1 VHERSYNQYCGVAR
15 ALDLVG
21 DRWALL
27 VVRDLLLG
35 PKRYTDL
42 ARTLPGI
49 GTNILSARLRSLQD
63 AGVIRQR
70 TLPPP
75 AASTVY
81 ELTDYGRELEEIV
94 LALGR
99 WGARSMGERRPEQAI
114 HPEWLMNALRAFAA
128 PAGEGTAEEF
138 GLELDG
144 SLFHLRAANGTLEA
158 APGPADDPVL
168 VLATDTETLLGLVL
182 GAADPEEAGQV
193 GRLRLAGDRAALP
206 RFLGLFSFPTMR
218 GRAAETATE
227 QRPVREMNQGA

>member
-1 VHERSYNQYCGVAR
+1 VHERSYNQYCGVAH

-49 GTNILSARLRSLQD
+49 GTNILSARLRRLED
-63 AGVIRQR
+63 AGVIRRR

-81 ELTDYGRELEEIV
+81 ELTEYGRELDGIV

-99 WGARSMGERRPEQAI
+99 WGARSMGGRQPEQAI
-114 HPEWLMNALRAFAA
+114 HPEWLVNALRAFSA
-128 PAGEGTAEEF
+128 PGEDATPEEF

-144 SLFHLRAANGTLEA
+144 AAFHVRVADGALEGANG
-158 APGPADDPVL
+158 PPADPIL
-168 VLATDTETLLGLVL
+168 VLTTNTETLLELVL
-182 GAADPEEAGQV
+182 GIVEPEAAEHD
-193 GRLRLAGDRAALP
+193 GRLRLDGDRAALR
-206 RFLGLFSFPTMR
+206 RFLGLFSFP
-218 GRAAETATE
+218 GRTSRSSETPTT
-227 QRPVREMNQGA
+227 

>member
-1 VHERSYNQYCGVAR
+1 VQERSYNQYCGVAH

-27 VVRDLLLG
+27 VIRDLLLG

-49 GTNILSARLRSLQD
+49 GTNILSARLRRLEE
-63 AGVIRQR
+63 AGVIQRR

-81 ELTDYGRELEEIV
+81 ELTDYGRGLDEIV

-99 WGARSMGERRPEQAI
+99 WGARSMGARRPEQGI
-114 HPEWLMNALRAFAA
+114 HPEWLVNALRAFSA
-128 PAGEGTAEEF
+128 PSANAPGEEF

-144 SLFHLRAANGTLEA
+144 ATFRVRVAGGALEGA
-158 APGPADDPVL
+158 HGPARDPIL
-168 VLATDTETLLGLVL
+168 VLTTDAETLLELVL
-182 GAADPEEAGQV
+182 GVVEPEDAEQA
-193 GRLRLAGDRAALP
+193 GRLRLEGDRGALP
-206 RFLGLFSFPTMR
+206 RFLGLFSFPSRT
-218 GRAAETATE
+218 GRSTDT
-227 QRPVREMNQGA
+227 PTT